1 MAASQEGAVS
11 GGLTLT
17 ALHSTSCPAD
27 NTRMGHSPFARLRRR
42 LAADSGFS
50 LIEAIVALSI
60 LALVSTSFS
69 YGMNLALRVT
79 RDDRLRQQATHLA
92 ERELEIVRNK
102 FQHSDESGQ
111 LGVLQAGRVINDAP
125 LPGGTKGQPLE
136 IDGREFVVERT
147 NSIQLK
153 GNGESPCDGGG
164 LVDYL
169 TIAVNVAVSW
179 SDSSQTRT
187 VESNTLL
194 TPVKGVEGDV
204 GYIAAKLTDSA
215 GGGTENV
222 AVLASGPSTS
232 ATQYTAADGCA
243 VFMFSTAGDYT
254 LELNSA
260 GYVNQEGFQ
269 STGKTATLEK
279 GKLKVIPFSY
289 DRAAGLSV
297 DFTTAPGHA
306 LPSPLPGVTLLHSG
320 LQPSGMRRQQGSA
333 DPATV
338 TDLWPVSDGY
348 TIWAGTCDQSDPDR
362 NGLTHPRPAAVPV
375 VAGAVTDVTVAMA
388 PVAVRTVAAL
398 VPGQGVDGVTLVA
411 KPVDS
416 TGCDASE
423 LTLTLGT
430 TSGGGYLNAS
440 LPAGS
445 WLVEPQGAG
454 VTCVPVDGVSACPED
469 TGTLVVVDQQG
480 NTPDPPTVV
489 TLPDMEVTLP

>member
-1 MAASQEGAVS
+1 
-11 GGLTLT
+11 
-17 ALHSTSCPAD
+17 
-27 NTRMGHSPFARLRRR
+27 MGRSPFVRLRRR

-50 LIEAIVALSI
+50 LIEAVVALSI
-60 LALVSTSFS
+60 LALVSTSFT

-125 LPGGTKGQPLE
+125 LPGGTQGQPLQ
-136 IDGREFVVERT
+136 IDGREFIVERT

-164 LVDYL
+164 SVDYL

-179 SDSSQTRT
+179 SDSGKTHT

-204 GYIAAKLTDSA
+204 GYIAAKLTDST

-232 ATQYTAADGCA
+232 VTQYTAADGCA
-243 VFMFSTAGDYT
+243 VFMFSSAGDYT

-269 STGKTATLEK
+269 NTEKTATLEK

-289 DRAAGLSV
+289 ERAATLSV
-297 DFTTAPGHA
+297 GYATAPGHS
-306 LPSPLPGVTLLHSG
+306 LPTTLPGLTLFSSG
-320 LQPSGMRRQQGSA
+320 LPAPGEMHVPGGSDPVTVDGLWPYPSGYA
-333 DPATV
+333 V
-338 TDLWPVSDGY
+338 
-348 TIWAGTCDQSDPDR
+348 WAGTCDQNDPAL
-362 NGLTHPRPAAVPV
+362 NTLGHPRPVAVQAD
-375 VAGAVTDVTVAMA
+375 AGDTVAMTVDLA
-388 PVAVRTVAAL
+388 PVSVRTVAA
-398 VPGQGVDGVTLVA
+398 GVGIDGVTLVA
-411 KPVDS
+411 TPVS
-416 TGCDASE
+416 PAGCDAAE
-423 LTLTLGT
+423 LTLTLGA
-430 TSGGGYLNAS
+430 TSGGGYLNTS

-445 WLVEPQGAG
+445 WLVEPQAAG
-454 VTCVPVDGVSACPED
+454 VACVPVDGISSCPED
-469 TGTLVVVDQQG
+469 TGTLIVVDEEG
-480 NTPDPPTVV
+480 ETPDPYTVV
-489 TLPDMEVTLP
+489 TLPEMEVVLP